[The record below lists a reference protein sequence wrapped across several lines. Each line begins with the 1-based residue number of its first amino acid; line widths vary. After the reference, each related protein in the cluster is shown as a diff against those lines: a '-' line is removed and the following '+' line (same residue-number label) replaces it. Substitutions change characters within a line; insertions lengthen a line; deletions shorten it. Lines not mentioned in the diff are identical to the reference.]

1 MKINK
6 EWHEAHR
13 LPRNATFEERLESH
27 RDHAENCNCRE
38 SPEHIKR
45 ELEKRGMLPRRAPGR
60 ED

>member
-13 LPRNATFEERLESH
+13 LPRNATFEERLEWH
-27 RDHAENCNCRE
+27 REHAEKCGCRD
-38 SPEHIKR
+38 SPENIR
-45 ELEKRGMLPRRAPGR
+45 LELERRGMLPRRAPGK